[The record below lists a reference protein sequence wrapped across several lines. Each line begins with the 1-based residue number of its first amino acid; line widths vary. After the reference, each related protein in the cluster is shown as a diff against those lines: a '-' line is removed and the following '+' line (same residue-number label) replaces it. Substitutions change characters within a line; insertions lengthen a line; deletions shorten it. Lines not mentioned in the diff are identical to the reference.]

1 MSDIRIGFGLLGAG
15 LVAPFHA
22 KALRASAHTRL
33 VAAADTDPAR
43 LAKLTVEFGCAGYPS
58 LEAML
63 EDPAVQVVNILT
75 PNHLH
80 HDAVLACARA
90 GRHALVEKPPAMSL
104 GEVDGMAAACAAAG
118 VKIGVV
124 LQCRT
129 RKPVQ
134 AMRQAI
140 REGRFGKI
148 YHADTYMKW
157 FRSTEYY
164 KMDAWRSSRRSGA
177 GVTIQQAFHYID
189 LLQYLA
195 GPVRRVEARM
205 NNLAHPAVELED
217 TLLAFVDYQSGAQG
231 VVQASTA
238 LWPGTDMRIEINGEN
253 GTAIMIGERMET
265 WKFRDERP
273 EDAGIRQY
281 GSGAVATGAT
291 GAADFTFYDHQVVI
305 EDMVDAITTARDPM
319 ITLASARP
327 TLEWALAMYQSAKQH
342 APVDLP
348 IPDEDAV
355 W

>member
-1 MSDIRIGFGLLGAG
+1 
-15 LVAPFHA
+15 VAPFHA
-22 KALRASAHTRL
+22 KALRASAHTTL
-33 VAAADTDPAR
+33 VAVADTDPAR
-43 LAKLTVEFGCAGYPS
+43 LAKLTADFGCAAYPS

-104 GEVDGMAAACAAAG
+104 REVDGMAAACAAAG

-140 REGRFGKI
+140 REGRFGRLL
-148 YHADTYMKW
+148 HADTYMKW
-157 FRSTEYY
+157 FRSTDYY
-164 KMDAWRSSRRSGA
+164 KMDPWRSSRRSGA

-195 GPVRRVEARM
+195 GPVRRVQARM

-238 LWPGTDMRIEINGEN
+238 LWPGTDIRIEINGEN
-253 GTAIMIGERMET
+253 GTAIMIGERMDT

-273 EDAGIRQY
+273 EDVEIRQY
-281 GSGAVATGAT
+281 GSAAVATGAT

-305 EDMVDAITTARDPM
+305 EDMVAAIRTGRDPM

-327 TLEWALAMYQSAKQH
+327 TLEWALAMYQSAKDH
-342 APVDLP
+342 APVTLP
-348 IPDEDAV
+348 LRDEDAV